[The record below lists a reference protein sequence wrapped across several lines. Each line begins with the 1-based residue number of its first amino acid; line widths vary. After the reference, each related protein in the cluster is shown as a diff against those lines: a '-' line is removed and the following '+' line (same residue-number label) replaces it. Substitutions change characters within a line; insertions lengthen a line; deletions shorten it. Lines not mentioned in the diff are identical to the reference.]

1 MLDKQRHIYQELA
14 NNVLTEEFYKSSDIH
29 LEKKKFNSFTN
40 EIKNKEILALRNK
53 IKDKNGERN
62 NKNDNIDNLV
72 QRARQRMMKRNHSNA
87 NANKKFNCTYQH
99 KSSLKFNTTIINN
112 NLNKGNLSTSKI
124 KENSNSPNAS
134 IDIQIDS
141 NNNSIPQTH
150 PNKDCNFFI
159 LFYIIFSYLTIK

>member
-87 NANKKFNCTYQH
+87 NANKKFN
-99 KSSLKFNTTIINN
+99 
-112 NLNKGNLSTSKI
+112 
-124 KENSNSPNAS
+124 
-134 IDIQIDS
+134 
-141 NNNSIPQTH
+141 
-150 PNKDCNFFI
+150 
-159 LFYIIFSYLTIK
+159 